1 MEKVENWLASLE
13 LQNTPSFAEC
23 VMNLGCFFPLLN
35 EFEQTEQDS
44 IWHAEGNVA
53 IHTDL
58 VLKAVYELLAAEASH
73 ITGKKR
79 QALILSALLHD
90 IAKPLTTR
98 KKEIQGQ
105 LRVVAPL
112 HEEIGASYL
121 ATKLIE
127 LPLEHSV
134 IMVIMGLVGF
144 HQVPKRLVIKNQE
157 FSDYFKLSLNADLE
171 LLYWL
176 ELADMRGR
184 VCNDLA
190 VQLDLLEQYRMF
202 AQDYELW
209 GVTNPTTTYLARI
222 QVKPTKSE
230 QTLLDGYAIKQLAD
244 GDIKL
249 VEEAIAKNYT
259 TCQQYSHC
267 YIMCGISGSGKSTWI
282 ANNLVDFEV
291 ISLDDI
297 RAEINGKRSCQKSR
311 GQVLQ
316 LAKQRFKKA
325 LAEKRNLV
333 WDATSTRKDFRE
345 PLIELAINYGALV
358 TLVVFQLSAKSLKQ
372 YNHNRTFSVSDDVQ
386 QNQLKKFE
394 WPWQSQTHRQLVIG
408 EAGQLLYHFGRF

>member
-1 MEKVENWLASLE
+1 
-13 LQNTPSFAEC
+13 
-23 VMNLGCFFPLLN
+23 
-35 EFEQTEQDS
+35 
-44 IWHAEGNVA
+44 
-53 IHTDL
+53 
-58 VLKAVYELLAAEASH
+58 
-73 ITGKKR
+73 
-79 QALILSALLHD
+79 
-90 IAKPLTTR
+90 
-98 KKEIQGQ
+98 
-105 LRVVAPL
+105 
-112 HEEIGASYL
+112 
-121 ATKLIE
+121 
-127 LPLEHSV
+127 
-134 IMVIMGLVGF
+134 
-144 HQVPKRLVIKNQE
+144 
-157 FSDYFKLSLNADLE
+157 
-171 LLYWL
+171 
-176 ELADMRGR
+176 
-184 VCNDLA
+184 
-190 VQLDLLEQYRMF
+190 
-202 AQDYELW
+202 
-209 GVTNPTTTYLARI
+209 
-222 QVKPTKSE
+222 
-230 QTLLDGYAIKQLAD
+230 LDGYAIKQLAD

-333 WDATSTRKDFRE
+333 WDATNTRKDFRE

-408 EAGQLLYHFGRF
+408 EAGQLLYQFGRF